1 MDTVAGDRARRHI
14 AAQEAGQTVKPVYK
28 DERIGANLKEARQ
41 ARELTLDKLAAL
53 SGLTRGYLSL
63 VERGLKTP
71 SIAALVRIAD
81 ALELNVAQ
89 LFNRDSAPAPQYSL
103 YRHNQD
109 DPPAPGYG
117 GFWLSP
123 LAASRTGKIME
134 PFIMQPPFKSAARAS
149 HAGEEML
156 YVLSGQIGIRMNG
169 EEILLNQG
177 DCLYFSSDSQHEV
190 RSIGNRKAEALVVIA
205 AAHD

>member
-1 MDTVAGDRARRHI
+1 M
-14 AAQEAGQTVKPVYK
+14 VKPVYK
-28 DERIGANLKEARQ
+28 DERIGANLKEARR
-41 ARELTLDKLAAL
+41 ARDLTLDKLAAL

-103 YRHNQD
+103 YRHSQGD
-109 DPPAPGYG
+109 SPASGYG

-134 PFIMQPPFKSAARAS
+134 PFLMQPSFKSAAGR
-149 HAGEEML
+149 
-156 YVLSGQIGIRMNG
+156 
-169 EEILLNQG
+169 
-177 DCLYFSSDSQHEV
+177 
-190 RSIGNRKAEALVVIA
+190 
-205 AAHD
+205 